1 MPGTLKDQKFD
12 ALFEMFDREGQG
24 YLTRERFFRFAEG
37 IAGLPPRGDNANAAA
52 VRAAFEKWWK
62 LLVPSGG
69 SSQDTRIDRQEFVAR
84 MGSLVS
90 SPANLDDAVLAV
102 PDALMRAL
110 DTDRSGTL
118 SLAEYRRIYT
128 HVGVDAE
135 HCEEA
140 FRRLDRDGDGAISH
154 QEWRDALQEFFVSDD
169 ADAPGNQL
177 LGPLRPPAG

>member
-12 ALFEMFDREGQG
+12 ALFEMFDREGQE
-24 YLTRERFFRFAEG
+24 YLTRERFFRCAEG
-37 IAGLPPRGDNANAAA
+37 IAGLPPRGDNENAAA

-69 SSQDTRIDRQEFVAR
+69 SGPDARIGRQEFISR
-84 MGSLVS
+84 MRSLVS
-90 SPANLDDAVLAV
+90 SRANLDDAVLAIA
-102 PDALMRAL
+102 DALMRAL
-110 DTDRSGTL
+110 DRNKNGTL
-118 SLAEYRRIYT
+118 SLDEYRRICT
-128 HVGVDAE
+128 HVGVDTA

-140 FRRLDRDGDGAISH
+140 FRRIDRDGDGSIRH
-154 QEWRDALQEFFVSDD
+154 EEWREALREFFLSDD